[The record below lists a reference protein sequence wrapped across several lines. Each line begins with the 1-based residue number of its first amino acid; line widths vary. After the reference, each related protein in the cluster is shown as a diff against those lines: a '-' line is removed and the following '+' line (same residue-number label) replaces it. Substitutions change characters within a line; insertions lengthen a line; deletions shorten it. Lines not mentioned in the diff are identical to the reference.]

1 MVAMSPPC
9 LSGETPNGKTAP
21 PGKTL
26 GTVFAK
32 WKMFAERMTLT
43 VSEHYGSEGW
53 ERMWMSIV
61 KKYEGISFRDLVKMP
76 TIAA

>member
-26 GTVFAK
+26 STVFAK

-53 ERMWMSIV
+53 ERM
-61 KKYEGISFRDLVKMP
+61 
-76 TIAA
+76 